1 MNEAVEFVSGLIPE
15 QTVPWIEKLSSEKG
29 PITDLDTGSG
39 KEEDVSLAESA
50 STTVSNDPEPLNT
63 QKTAP
68 DTDYSRFYVYKNSAS
83 NLKSF
88 GADFIPFSNES
99 ATKKVKKIPDFGH
112 KRKHEAEVKDL
123 AKFRKYQSTGYMPV
137 FGNEQKVKKSKK
149 RKRNKN
155 K

>member
-1 MNEAVEFVSGLIPE
+1 MDEAVEFVSGLIPE

-50 STTVSNDPEPLNT
+50 STTVSKDTEPLNT
-63 QKTAP
+63 QKTVP

-99 ATKKVKKIPDFGH
+99 ATKVVKMIPDFGY

>member
-1 MNEAVEFVSGLIPE
+1 MSGLIPE
-15 QTVPWIEKLSSEKG
+15 QTLPWIEKLSSEKE
-29 PITDLDTGSG
+29 PITDLDAKSQ

-50 STTVSNDPEPLNT
+50 STTVSKDTESLNT
-63 QKTAP
+63 QKSAP

-99 ATKKVKKIPDFGH
+99 ATKEVKMIPGFGH
-112 KRKHEAEVKDL
+112 KRKHETEVKDL

-137 FGNEQKVKKSKK
+137 FGNEQKVKKSNK

>member
-1 MNEAVEFVSGLIPE
+1 MDEAVEFVSGLIPE

-50 STTVSNDPEPLNT
+50 STTVSKDTEPLNT

-99 ATKKVKKIPDFGH
+99 ATKVVKMIPDFGH
-112 KRKHEAEVKDL
+112 KRKHETEVKDL